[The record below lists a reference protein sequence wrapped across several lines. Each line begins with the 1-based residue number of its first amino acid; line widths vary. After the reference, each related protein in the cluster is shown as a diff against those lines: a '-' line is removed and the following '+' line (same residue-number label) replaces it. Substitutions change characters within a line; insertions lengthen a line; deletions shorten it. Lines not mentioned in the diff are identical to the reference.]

1 MFCKIASHLKLFQLC
16 RNENEIKF
24 IPILAC
30 FLNIISF
37 INTVSIHST
46 HWDTHNIFRGKL
58 ESVSIVLRKIS
69 ARPDFNHFARIQS
82 FQNITIH
89 KVREYLR
96 SGWEYVWKQ
105 YKGQISGAHNI
116 HQHGAHMLPIV
127 QRRSQWL
134 STVSGLTGDHRRIY
148 QIHKFFG
155 SWCHPA
161 FSLKCWSG
169 FKCFAASQRG
179 KIFGSSSL
187 NVHSKWVDGRQPD

>member
-148 QIHKFFG
+148 RIHKFWEAAATQH
-155 SWCHPA
+155 SHSNVEVA
-161 FSLKCWSG
+161 SSVLQHHNEEKSLG
-169 FKCFAASQRG
+169 AAHWMFTQ
-179 KIFGSSSL
+179 
-187 NVHSKWVDGRQPD
+187 NE